1 MQALIR
7 QVNTQGQVSV
17 GMKFAGQKVQIEEYA
32 DGSVILTPVEVVS
45 AFELKLMRDQMFQ
58 NRLVEFDK
66 WESENPAIEAE
77 LDGLLKQA
85 D

>member
-1 MQALIR
+1 MQAQIR

-17 GMKFAGQKVQIEEYA
+17 GMKFAGKKVQVEEYA

-66 WESENPAIEAE
+66 WESENPAIEAQ

>member
-1 MQALIR
+1 MQAQIR

-17 GMKFAGQKVQIEEYA
+17 GMKFAGKKVQVEEYA